1 MPHGDRAKQYWL
13 GARRLTGAYLPQS
26 HASKVSL
33 SMSEQF
39 LPQPALDV
47 PIVFVDLETTGGS
60 TSEHRITE
68 VGVVEIGP
76 AGVSR
81 WSSLVDPQQ
90 PIPSFIQ
97 QLTGITNAMVRG
109 APTFDAIAP
118 ALFERLNGKLFV
130 AHNASFDRGF
140 LRGEFRRAGL
150 AFDPDVLCTVRLSRA
165 LFPAEKRHGLDALVE
180 RHGLVPS
187 DRHRAL
193 ADADLIWQFWQRLHG
208 GLVPPDVLQ
217 AQIERTTRRY
227 RLAGDIT
234 EDLLDTAP
242 AGCGVYAFY
251 GEGDLPLYVGRSVRV
266 RQRLR
271 SHLTGERRSSKD
283 VRLAQQV
290 QRVEWRATGG
300 ELGAMLAEAQWIATL
315 RPGHNRV
322 PRVLKSDPVDAPWP
336 FEGPIVF
343 EEREEASHARA
354 FHVVDRWRYLG
365 HAPSLAQAAELHVSS
380 SGGAFELSTYR
391 LLQSHLAR
399 GLRVMPLSVSSGTP
413 VASLA

>member
-1 MPHGDRAKQYWL
+1 
-13 GARRLTGAYLPQS
+13 
-26 HASKVSL
+26 
-33 SMSEQF
+33 MSEQF
-39 LPQPALDV
+39 SPQPALDV

-68 VGVVEIGP
+68 VGVVEVGP

-81 WSSLVDPQQ
+81 WSSLIDPQQ

-97 QLTGITNAMVRG
+97 QLTGITNEMVRG
-109 APTFDAIAP
+109 APTFESIAP

-180 RHGLVPS
+180 RHALVPA

-193 ADADLIWQFWQRLHG
+193 ADADLIWQFWQRLPA
-208 GLVPPDVLQ
+208 LVPPEVLR

-242 AGCGVYAFY
+242 PGCGVYALY
-251 GEGDLPLYVGRSVRV
+251 GEGDAPLYVGRSVRV

-283 VRLAQQV
+283 IRLAQQV
-290 QRVEWRATGG
+290 RRVEWRATGG

-315 RPGHNRV
+315 RPSQNRL
-322 PRVLKSDPVDAPWP
+322 PRVTKSDPADAPWP
-336 FEGPIVF
+336 FPGAIVF
-343 EEREEASHARA
+343 EEREDASRV

-365 HAPSLAQAAELHVSS
+365 HAPSLALAAQLHASAS
-380 SGGAFELSTYR
+380 AGPFELSTYR
-391 LLQSHLAR
+391 ILQSHLAR
-399 GLRVMPLSVSSGTP
+399 GLRVMPLGASGEAPRSNSASS
-413 VASLA
+413 AESSLV